1 MGRQISLHLMALLI
15 HSILWSPV
23 SPGVMPPR
31 LEIESVEFPQFVYA
45 TQSREL
51 GIKIKNTGA
60 GDANNVTIKLK
71 TESEN
76 LEMVAE
82 TLVPSIPRGGTETV
96 KIQVTGGANL
106 SDNAKAK
113 IDIRLIDNEHNQV
126 FPNDKPRTVE
136 FETRELELV
145 FDNIELKTLRT
156 ASETIEVNDVIHLRF
171 HVSNEGEVTAHDVK
185 IKVEN
190 KQKGVKWLG
199 RQIGN
204 KLSKDL
210 EKELVEEH
218 PSFGKI
224 ERNTHKVVNY
234 LYHLNKDFNDAQVR
248 FTLRGTVGEKTD
260 PWMEKEHKGRV
271 SLRSNWLLY
280 LVVGIL
286 IACGVGIVIC
296 IVDIRFSVVKALFF
310 KVHTWGLR
318 WWKRFVEIMER

>member
-15 HSILWSPV
+15 HSILCSPV
-23 SPGVMPPR
+23 SAGVMPPY
-31 LEIESVEFPQFVYA
+31 LEIESVEFPKFVYA

-60 GDANNVTIKLK
+60 GDAHNVTIKLE

-82 TLVPSIPRGGTETV
+82 TSVPSIPRGGTETV

-106 SDNAKAK
+106 SDNTEAK
-113 IDIRLIDNEHNQV
+113 IDIRLIDGDHKQE

-156 ASETIEVNDVIHLRF
+156 ASETIEVNHVIHLRF
-171 HVSNEGEVTAHDVK
+171 HVSNKGEVTAHDVK

-204 KLSKDL
+204 KLSKD

-234 LYHLNKDFNDAQVR
+234 LYHLQKDFNHGQVR

-260 PWMEKEHKGRV
+260 PWMEKEYKGRV

-280 LVVGIL
+280 LVAGIL
-286 IACGVGIVIC
+286 IASVVGIVIC
-296 IVDIRFSVVKALFF
+296 VVEIRFSVVKPLFF
-310 KVHTWGLR
+310 KVHTWGLH